1 MSEVPVT
8 GWGQLD
14 DAQMGALIAALG
26 SAVEPT
32 GIDLVA
38 GLRAAIDSKAPKHPR
53 ERRRASLAVAAALVL
68 LAGSLVFL
76 IAPAR
81 TAVADWLGIGST
93 SVVIVDDL
101 PPAEPAKL
109 PTAAPTD
116 EGRDPDSIRLAA
128 AEQLDLPV
136 LLPDPELVGAP
147 GGWEIRDIGEG
158 AELVVT
164 WERFTLTARSPSPET
179 PLRKFVTAVDA
190 VSTAVLTDGAPA
202 LWIEGFHV
210 RAAGDLVESV
220 GNTLLWEAN
229 GIEYRIFGDL
239 VQSEAIEIAA
249 SLR

>member
-1 MSEVPVT
+1 MSELPVT

-14 DAQMGALIAALG
+14 DAQLGALIAALG
-26 SAVEPT
+26 PAVEPT

-38 GLRAAIDSKAPKHPR
+38 ELRAAIDSNAPKLPR
-53 ERRRASLAVAAALVL
+53 ERQRTSLAVAAALVL
-68 LAGSLVFL
+68 VAGSLVLL

-93 SVVIVDDL
+93 SVVIVDEL

-109 PTAAPTD
+109 PTAPPTS
-116 EGRDPDSIRLAA
+116 ESRHPDSIRLAA
-128 AEQLDLPV
+128 AEQLDLTV

-147 GGWEIRDIGEG
+147 GGWEIRDTGEA
-158 AELVVT
+158 AELVVA
-164 WERFTLTARSPSPET
+164 WGRFTLTARSPSPEA
-179 PLRKFVTAVDA
+179 PLGKFVTAVDE
-190 VSTAVLTDGAPA
+190 VSAAVLTDGAPA

-210 RAAGDLVESV
+210 RAAGDWVESV

-229 GIEYRIFGDL
+229 GIEYRISGDL